1 MATTSS
7 PSTSLDSDDL
17 TTNVND
23 LQEISSAMVL
33 MAEQLKDPSFF
44 GETIPQEME
53 SMMSTLA
60 INLSSA
66 QRAIVD
72 ILSLVEDVTEVV
84 PSGGLSVDRAIDET
98 VEKDTGSTADHRSLA
113 MSSVAA
119 DNETGFG
126 GSRPHTI
133 PTSHY
138 LRRADGSSKYSGATF
153 MPYGENGET
162 YMPHGPSH
170 QRNGKTWSLLEGGAQ
185 RRRLNPGNNNGNE
198 DQCTDVDFD
207 EYKTIQCDRLYDC
220 ARNYN
225 YYDLFIF
232 MFGDD
237 IDFDTGKM
245 DDNISILGN
254 ASSIIDKFNNIQN
267 LLHDNII
274 DISDGGRCDQVLQEF
289 FRFDEEIGTVG
300 KWQGGS
306 VTSVCRGWGTTKFL
320 TFESIFQTI
329 DMSADPNLKYTAMSE
344 DDLDEGKLATLGD
357 SILAGLD
364 VVAPVSEISFV
375 LDVFEQ
381 LFSCV
386 VS

>member
-1 MATTSS
+1 
-7 PSTSLDSDDL
+7 
-17 TTNVND
+17 
-23 LQEISSAMVL
+23 MVL
-33 MAEQLKDPSFF
+33 MAEQVKDPSFF
-44 GETIPQEME
+44 GEIIPQEME

-84 PSGGLSVDRAIDET
+84 PSGGPSVGRAIDEA
-98 VEKDTGSTADHRSLA
+98 VEKDTGSIADHRSLA

-119 DNETGFG
+119 ENETGYG

-153 MPYGENGET
+153 MPYGENGEI

-170 QRNGKTWSLLEGGAQ
+170 ERNGKTWSLLEGGAQ

-198 DQCTDVDFD
+198 DQCTDVNF
-207 EYKTIQCDRLYDC
+207 EEHKIKQCERLYDC
-220 ARNYN
+220 AQNYN

-245 DDNISILGN
+245 DDNISILGK
-254 ASSIIDKFNNIQN
+254 ASSIIEKFNNIQ
-267 LLHDNII
+267 LLLQDNII

-329 DMSADPNLKYTAMSE
+329 KSADPNLEYETLENFFVADLGFINGETYVKKSAEAKAASAE
-344 DDLDEGKLATLGD
+344 DLPQADLDMLRDNIIAE
-357 SILAGLD
+357 LD
-364 VVAPVSEISFV
+364 VGAPVAEISFV